1 MLLIELYCGSHM
13 LLIELY
19 HGVLRCTFIMN
30 LNNTKLKQAVWVSF
44 FVVSVQ
50 FFNRETERSINALMG
65 LNVSCFFCLTVIV
78 TFP

>member
-1 MLLIELYCGSHM
+1 MLLIELYYGSHM

-19 HGVLRCTFIMN
+19 YGVIAYFYN
-30 LNNTKLKQAVWVSF
+30 ESKQHKAKAVWVSF

>member
-1 MLLIELYCGSHM
+1 MLLIELY
-13 LLIELY
+13 Y
-19 HGVLRCTFIMN
+19 GVIAYFYN
-30 LNNTKLKQAVWVSF
+30 ESKQHKAKASGLGIF